1 MKIKTGVWIVLTSVI
16 AVVTGNVN
24 GQSANTIKDKK
35 IASITVY
42 EYFVEDGID
51 EPAIESFEKYDE
63 TGNLIEIKEL
73 NNKGDVKRWE
83 TYSYNEDGKVIEKV
97 FLDSKGRVESTEK
110 SIYSDD
116 GLRVEKQFYNNKD
129 KLVKRKVYEYVYR
142 K

>member
-1 MKIKTGVWIVLTSVI
+1 MKVKTIVRIVPACII
-16 AVVTGNVN
+16 AAVAGNVS
-24 GQSANTIKDKK
+24 GQGANTIKEKK
-35 IASITVY
+35 IASVTVY
-42 EYFVEDGID
+42 EYFVEEGVD

-63 TGNLIEIKEL
+63 SGNLIEIKEL

-83 TYSYNEDGKVIEKV
+83 TYSYNEAGKVVEEV

-110 SIYSDD
+110 TIYSD
-116 GLRVEKQFYNNKD
+116 GLRVEKQYYNNKD